1 MFKKNSIGEK
11 INEILIKNGE
21 NVYCG
26 TSFEDAVKN
35 SSRLFKNIMR
45 NPVKDQKNLIFN
57 PFSGKSEMVEDWI
70 AFIHYELLLLF
81 KSSAKFSDEDVL
93 VIDFIKTALMY
104 EYSEIYFRYFD

>member
-11 INEILIKNGE
+11 INEILVKNNFKFKNGI
-21 NVYCG
+21 
-26 TSFEDAVKN
+26 SFEEAVKN

-45 NPVKDQKNLIFN
+45 NPVKEQKNLIFN

-81 KSSAKFSDEDVL
+81 KSGAKFSDKDVL

-104 EYSEIYFRYFD
+104 EYGEIYFKYFD